1 MTRNNRQTIHKASI
15 TKWTRAATKLYLIK
29 KHHNNGPK
37 SCAVVYTSRIC
48 TSEAY
53 RRYRSSCFEDTHT
66 STQSESVEFVPSYQ
80 RSIHKPEPNASEM
93 GCIASRPVRTI
104 TSLRSRTLRMIL
116 WLGVRLTE
124 IFSWLKDSIPSRR
137 VKTYPTLSE
146 PGPHVP
152 EIPPSPAKDLYGDHI
167 DRYDWAYAEMSLP
180 KSERMRRQSAPEPP
194 RLSRTNSNTPGVDVG
209 NGERLD
215 LTGDPFLFL

>member
-1 MTRNNRQTIHKASI
+1 MTRNDRQTIHKASI
-15 TKWTRAATKLYLIK
+15 TKWTRAATKLCLIK

-37 SCAVVYTSRIC
+37 SCALVYTSRIC
-48 TSEAY
+48 TSKPIEDIAL
-53 RRYRSSCFEDTHT
+53 FALDTHT

-104 TSLRSRTLRMIL
+104 TSLRSRALRMIL
-116 WLGVRLTE
+116 WLRARLTE

-152 EIPPSPAKDLYGDHI
+152 EIPPPPAKDLYGDHI
-167 DRYDWAYAEMSLP
+167 DLYDWAYAEMSLP

-194 RLSRTNSNTPGVDVG
+194 RLKRTNSNTPGVDVG